1 MYIVCVIQKRSSDS
15 LDVMITGSEYSG
27 VSTTSVS
34 HVSDLDGQVLQEDEE
49 VGEPAARREETD
61 AVTALRRHQLAQ
73 LEQQLS
79 AMLDRAT
86 RAREAAAGS
95 TELQLQEALN
105 HSAQMRTRHETEVKE
120 LKEEMKCMRKA
131 LKTKSLQL
139 ERAVYLQQEAFA
151 RFENVVLEFGE
162 LSRQIKREMSLLR
175 NNVGRA
181 VSIAFVRGKGGA
193 ACAALVEA
201 ERFGQMPLS
210 AELLLREETI
220 ELLTLDLAVLSHDAT
235 LHQIAIE
242 RKLKAQSEEKLQE
255 LSRQRQSHKPP
266 NGLGHTPFSCDD
278 HASPA
283 ERRCAATRQ
292 RMPGPSDA
300 GWMEA
305 REAAPSARAALMDD
319 KFRTNDENEFKEA
332 ERAMSFADCHDR
344 HSTSACSNSAAQSA
358 QSRVSDELDGL
369 DKLEEILWAGQS
381 SSQRQ
386 DVHEIAAEMRE
397 CAQRA
402 ASEIQAAISF
412 LMAEAHESQC
422 QNVSNHEII
431 C

>member
-1 MYIVCVIQKRSSDS
+1 MN
-15 LDVMITGSEYSG
+15 
-27 VSTTSVS
+27 
-34 HVSDLDGQVLQEDEE
+34 
-49 VGEPAARREETD
+49 AARREETD

-105 HSAQMRTRHETEVKE
+105 HSAQMRTRHEMEVKE

-151 RFENVVLEFGE
+151 RFENVVQEFGE
-162 LSRQIKREMSLLR
+162 LSRQIKRETSLLR

-181 VSIAFVRGKGGA
+181 VSIAFLRGKGGA
-193 ACAALVEA
+193 ACAALGEA
-201 ERFGQMPLS
+201 ERFAQMPLS

-220 ELLTLDLAVLSHDAT
+220 ELLSLDLAVLSHDAT

-255 LSRQRQSHKPP
+255 LSRQRQSYNPP
-266 NGLGHTPFSCDD
+266 NGLGHT
-278 HASPA
+278 
-283 ERRCAATRQ
+283 T
-292 RMPGPSDA
+292 GPLDA

-305 REAAPSARAALMDD
+305 REAAPSVRAALMDD
-319 KFRTNDENEFKEA
+319 KLHTNDLNEFKEA
-332 ERAMSFADCHDR
+332 ERAMSFADCHDRHSTDRHSTDR

-381 SSQRQ
+381 ASQRQ
-386 DVHEIAAEMRE
+386 DAHEIAAEMRE

>member
-1 MYIVCVIQKRSSDS
+1 MN
-15 LDVMITGSEYSG
+15 TGSEYSG

-34 HVSDLDGQVLQEDEE
+34 HVSDLDGQVLPEDEE
-49 VGEPAARREETD
+49 AEMPAARREETD
-61 AVTALRRHQLAQ
+61 AVTALGRHQLAQ

-151 RFENVVLEFGE
+151 RFENVVQEFGE

-181 VSIAFVRGKGGA
+181 VSIAFLRGKGGA
-193 ACAALVEA
+193 ACAALGEA

-220 ELLTLDLAVLSHDAT
+220 ELLSLDLAVLSHDAT

-266 NGLGHTPFSCDD
+266 NGLGNAPAACGK

-283 ERRCAATRQ
+283 RQ
-292 RMPGPSDA
+292 RMPGQADA

-319 KFRTNDENEFKEA
+319 KLHTNDENEFKEA
-332 ERAMSFADCHDR
+332 ERAMIFSDCHARHSTDR

-369 DKLEEILWAGQS
+369 DKLEEILWAGQCE
-381 SSQRQ
+381 SQRQ
-386 DVHEIAAEMRE
+386 DAHEIAAEIRE

-412 LMAEAHESQC
+412 FMAEAHESHC

>member
-1 MYIVCVIQKRSSDS
+1 M
-15 LDVMITGSEYSG
+15 
-27 VSTTSVS
+27 
-34 HVSDLDGQVLQEDEE
+34 
-49 VGEPAARREETD
+49 
-61 AVTALRRHQLAQ
+61 TALRRHQLAQ
-73 LEQQLS
+73 LEQQLR

-120 LKEEMKCMRKA
+120 LKEEMKYMRKA

-151 RFENVVLEFGE
+151 RFEDVVQEFGE
-162 LSRQIKREMSLLR
+162 LSRQIKRETSLLR

-181 VSIAFVRGKGGA
+181 VSIAFLRGKGGT
-193 ACAALVEA
+193 ACAALGEA
-201 ERFGQMPLS
+201 ERFAQMPLS

-220 ELLTLDLAVLSHDAT
+220 ELLSLDLAVLSHDAT
-235 LHQIAIE
+235 LQQFAIE
-242 RKLKAQSEEKLQE
+242 RKLKAQSEDKLQE
-255 LSRQRQSHKPP
+255 LSQQRQSHKTP
-266 NGLGHTPFSCDD
+266 NGL
-278 HASPA
+278 
-283 ERRCAATRQ
+283 
-292 RMPGPSDA
+292 DA
-300 GWMEA
+300 VWMEA
-305 REAAPSARAALMDD
+305 MEAAPSVRAALMDD
-319 KFRTNDENEFKEA
+319 KLHTNDENEFKEA
-332 ERAMSFADCHDR
+332 ERAMSFADCHDRHSTDR

-369 DKLEEILWAGQS
+369 DKLEEILWTGQIA
-381 SSQRQ
+381 SQRQ
-386 DVHEIAAEMRE
+386 DAHAIAAEMRE

-412 LMAEAHESQC
+412 LMAEAQESQC
-422 QNVSNHEII
+422 QNMSNHEII